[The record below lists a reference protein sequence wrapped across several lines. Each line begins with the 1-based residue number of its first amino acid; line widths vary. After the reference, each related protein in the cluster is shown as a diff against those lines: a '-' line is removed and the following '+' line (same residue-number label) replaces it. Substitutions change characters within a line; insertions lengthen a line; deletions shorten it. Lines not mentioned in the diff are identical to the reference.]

1 MLPAQ
6 PWQGVERTAWH
17 EAGHAVIAWHH
28 QVRYEPLLLDA
39 AVHLGG
45 YEEGSLGSSPTVT
58 PPSIAAGSTAWSE
71 DEIFTHQVWLSAG
84 AAAEE
89 LFVSRLSSSD
99 VPSTG
104 RERDARCGA
113 PHLECAAAT
122 IRSHQE
128 HASDLVR
135 HLLDRGGA
143 SRRRLRALLGPREAV
158 VGRGHPG
165 QGRSWRAA
173 GPSGW

>member
-1 MLPAQ
+1 M
-6 PWQGVERTAWH
+6 
-17 EAGHAVIAWHH
+17 IAWHH

-58 PPSIAAGSTAWSE
+58 PPSAADGSTAWSE
-71 DEIFTHQVWLSAG
+71 DEIFAYRVWLSAG
-84 AAAEE
+84 VAAEE
-89 LFVSRLSSSD
+89 LFAPHLSSDD

-104 RERDARCGA
+104 RERDARRSA
-113 PHLECAAAT
+113 PHVEGAAGT

-128 HASDLVR
+128 QVSGLVR
-135 HLLDRGGA
+135 HLLDHGGA
-143 SRRRLRALLGPREAV
+143 SRRHLRALLGPREAV

-165 QGRSWRAA
+165 QGRSWKAVD
-173 GPSGW
+173 PSRW